1 LPAVPPVRPEVL
13 VREVSVPAHVRANE
27 PISVNAVIQASVE
40 TTAQVDLFLNGVR
53 IATRSAALRQGEN
66 KIQFQDRAGEGKLLY
81 YEVGIRPGTDTVSEN
96 NQAGAAAV
104 SAGISQVLLVSDNPQ
119 AGRFLAW
126 SLKQEGI
133 PLSTRPAAGMPSTM
147 SDLQNYDA
155 LIIDNVAAS

>member
-1 LPAVPPVRPEVL
+1 
-13 VREVSVPAHVRANE
+13 
-27 PISVNAVIQASVE
+27 
-40 TTAQVDLFLNGVR
+40 
-53 IATRSAALRQGEN
+53 
-66 KIQFQDRAGEGKLLY
+66 
-81 YEVGIRPGTDTVSEN
+81 EVGIRPGTDTVSEN

-155 LIIDNVAAS
+155 LIIDNVAASDLSREQMELARTYVRDFGGGFLMLGGDQAYGLGGYFRTPVEDVLPVRCDFQKEDE